1 MTLRKATAYSKKKA
15 RPYTRKS
22 AKKSKSY
29 IKAVPYSK
37 IVKFNMGDVAA
48 YNAGKHKYEVT
59 LVAENGVQVR
69 DNALEA
75 ARMLVHK
82 ILEEKVPGQYYII
95 VKMFPHHFLRENKLA
110 AGAGADRMATGMTQS
125 FGVVVGRGC
134 FTHPGKTILFVSC
147 TDDKVARVARDALAT
162 VKSKFS
168 CRTRVV
174 FKQVSK

>member
-15 RPYTRKS
+15 RPFTRKS
-22 AKKSKSY
+22 AKKNKAY
-29 IKAVPYSK
+29 IKQVPYSK
-37 IVKFNMGDVAA
+37 IVKFNMGDVAG
-48 YNAGKHKYEVT
+48 YNAGKHKYEVS

-82 ILEEKVPGQYYII
+82 ILEEKAPGQYYII

-134 FTHPGKTILFVSC
+134 FTSPGKTILFVSC
-147 TDDKVARVARDALAT
+147 TDDKAARIARDALAT
-162 VKSKFS
+162 VKSKFA

-174 FKQVSK
+174 FKQVGQ